1 MAFAQSEIETAAE
14 IDFESIDDQ
23 VSPATVLVQ
32 MGFSEEQAQKF
43 A

>member
-1 MAFAQSEIETAAE
+1 MLAQSEIDAAAE
-14 IDFESIDDQ
+14 IDFEANDDQ

-32 MGFSEEQAQKF
+32 MGFSEEQARKF